1 MDNSTVPVG
10 IEVTL
15 RHIESAPIIKK
26 YAQDKLDKV
35 IHSLPNLRSASVEIT
50 FEHTRPA
57 GKQYVVQVTL
67 AANGTLLRAEDQGPS
82 PQAAIDSVH
91 DLLERRI
98 RDWKGRVY
106 FQRRRESAAYRE
118 AVETEAT
125 RRRPEDQTSRIVRMK
140 SHDVKPMFPEDAIE
154 QMELLGH
161 DFLFFLNAE
170 TSQYNV
176 LYRRKAGGYGLI
188 EPALARSEA
197 QKTTRRSNG

>member
-1 MDNSTVPVG
+1 MTSSTTPVE

-15 RHIESAPIIKK
+15 RHIESEPIIKK
-26 YAQDKLDKV
+26 YAVDKLDRV
-35 IHSLPNLRSASVEIT
+35 VHSLPNLRSALVEIT

-67 AANGTLLRAEDQGPS
+67 AANGTLLRAEDRGPS
-82 PQAAIDSVH
+82 PHAAVDSVH
-91 DLLERRI
+91 DMLERRI

-106 FQRRRESAAYRE
+106 FQRRRESAAYQE

-125 RRRPEDQTSRIVRMK
+125 RRRPEDQIDRIVRVK
-140 SHDVKPMFPEDAIE
+140 SYEMKPMFPEDAIE

-161 DFLFFLNAE
+161 DFFFFFNAE

-176 LYRRKAGGYGLI
+176 IYRRKAGGYGLI
-188 EPALARSEA
+188 EPALAR
-197 QKTTRRSNG
+197 